1 MNLERVR
8 VVKSVRQVVV
18 PQGPPRKAVTAS
30 VPNRELVSL
39 KAECDRQRELT
50 KMRAVQVE
58 EQKPLM
64 EHTILAGAVQ
74 VAATQ
79 AAMQVAA
86 MINDGEQTPHLTR
99 SPSGRSPQ
107 YRLPPGARFEAG
119 QGTRQD
125 IPTCNCR
132 S

>member
-1 MNLERVR
+1 M
-8 VVKSVRQVVV
+8 KSVRQVVV

-39 KAECDRQRELT
+39 KAECDRQRELI
-50 KMRAVQVE
+50 KIRAVQVE

-64 EHTILAGAVQ
+64 EHAILAGAMQ

-79 AAMQVAA
+79 AAVQITTVLSE
-86 MINDGEQTPHLTR
+86 GEQSPHLTR
-99 SPSGRSPQ
+99 SLSGRSPQ

-119 QGTRQD
+119 HGTHQD
-125 IPTCNCR
+125 IPTYNCR
-132 S
+132 N

>member
-1 MNLERVR
+1 MKPVG
-8 VVKSVRQVVV
+8 QVVV

-30 VPNRELVSL
+30 VPSRELVSL
-39 KAECDRQRELT
+39 KVEGDRQRELI
-50 KMRAVQVE
+50 KMRAAQVE

-86 MINDGEQTPHLTR
+86 VMSDGEQPPHLTR
-99 SPSGRSPQ
+99 SPLGRSPQCRPPPCRSPQ
-107 YRLPPGARFEAG
+107 YRPP
-119 QGTRQD
+119 
-125 IPTCNCR
+125 PSR
-132 S
+132 SEV